1 MQVVAR
7 QRQKLQGIVKPPRLE
22 MLEAEEDNVA
32 PEDNVTGRVPRW
44 DAASEPLGWARRESL
59 SPRGRPR
66 PPKGPGGSLPAVDTV
81 ASQPASEAR

>member
-1 MQVVAR
+1 M
-7 QRQKLQGIVKPPRLE
+7 KPPRLE
-22 MLEAEEDNVA
+22 KLEAGDDNVA
-32 PEDNVTGRVPRW
+32 REDNEAGRVLRW